1 MKWDKNILILTL
13 NGLCIAM
20 LFHNCS
26 ENSSKTYNVFR
37 YNQINH
43 ITSLDPAFAKSQNN
57 IWAVHHLF
65 DGLVRLD
72 DQLNV
77 QPAIAKRWSISEDG
91 LLYQFILRDDV
102 RFHEDLCVEKERVVT
117 AEDVAFSLRR
127 LIDEEVNSP
136 GSWLFSD
143 KVKGKEAFTA
153 VNDTVFEMR
162 LESPFIPMLGIL
174 TMQYCSIV
182 PKECIAYYG
191 SEFRA
196 HPIGTG
202 PFRFKRW
209 EENQA
214 LFLIRNDDY
223 YGETKHNLD
232 GIKTTFIPDK
242 KIAFLELLNG
252 KLDFVNGLESSFIH
266 DLLTQEGELLESK
279 KSQLNFI
286 KAPYLNSEY
295 LGINMTQQSENSPLK
310 IKEIRQALN
319 LGLDRK
325 LMLTALRNNVGKPAT
340 AGFVPSGLPSF
351 NEEAVKGYRYLP
363 DSARALIKKAGFS
376 AENPMP
382 EIELFTNKDYLD
394 LTTFIARQWQEI
406 GVKVKIEVL
415 ESSILRD
422 GMRKSSIPFF
432 RASWIADYPDAE
444 SFLCMFYSKY
454 PAPPNYTRYSNPE
467 FDKLYEEAIKTD
479 DIEKRYQL
487 YQKMDNMLVEE
498 APVIFLF
505 YDETALFSLK
515 NISGLSDN
523 AVNLLEVEDIVK
535 RE

>member
-1 MKWDKNILILTL
+1 MGCGGKKDVK
-13 NGLCIAM
+13 
-20 LFHNCS
+20 
-26 ENSSKTYNVFR
+26 YNVFR

-57 IWAVHHLF
+57 IWATHHIF

-72 DQLNV
+72 DGLNI
-77 QPAIAKRWSISEDG
+77 QPAIAKRWSILEGG
-91 LLYQFILRDDV
+91 LVYQFVLRDDV
-102 RFHEDLCVEKERVVT
+102 HFHEDDCVDKDRVVT
-117 AEDVAFSLRR
+117 AKDVAYSLRR
-127 LIDEEVNSP
+127 LVDEKVNSP

-143 KVKGKEAFTA
+143 KIDGKEAFMA
-153 VNDTVFEMR
+153 VNDTVFELR
-162 LESPFIPMLGIL
+162 LNAPFIPMLGIL
-174 TMQYCSIV
+174 SMQYCSIV
-182 PKECIAYYG
+182 PKECVDAYG
-191 SEFRA
+191 SEFRS

-214 LFLIRNDDY
+214 LFLIKNQNYFRDVKN
-223 YGETKHNLD
+223 NLD
-232 GIKTTFIPDK
+232 GVKTTFIPDK

-252 KLDFVNGLESSFIH
+252 NLDYVSGLESSFIH
-266 DLLTQEGELLESK
+266 DLLTQDGELLDSRKDE
-279 KSQLNFI
+279 LNYI

-295 LGINMTQQSENSPLK
+295 LGINMANQPENSPLRK
-310 IKEIRQALN
+310 KEIRQALN

-351 NEEAVKGYRYLP
+351 DAEAVKGYRYLP
-363 DSARALIKKAGFS
+363 DSARALIKIAGYGPD
-376 AENPMP
+376 NPMP

-406 GVKVKIEVL
+406 GIKVKIEVL

-444 SFLCMFYSKY
+444 SFLCMYYSKY

-467 FDKLYEEAIKTD
+467 FDALYEKAIQTDDLTERFKLYHQMD
-479 DIEKRYQL
+479 RMLIE
-487 YQKMDNMLVEE
+487 D

-515 NISGLSDN
+515 NIEGVSDN
-523 AVNLLEVEDIVK
+523 AVNLLEVENLVK
-535 RE
+535 S

>member
-1 MKWDKNILILTL
+1 MYRNEL
-13 NGLCIAM
+13 
-20 LFHNCS
+20 LFYLSLWLLGMGCS
-26 ENSSKTYNVFR
+26 EKETSKYNVFR

-57 IWAVHHLF
+57 IWATHHLF

-72 DQLNV
+72 DDLNV
-77 QPAIAKRWSISEDG
+77 RPAIAKRWEVSEDG
-91 LLYQFILRDDV
+91 LRYTFVLRDDV
-102 RFHEDLCVEKERVVT
+102 RFHDHPCVGEGRVVN
-117 AEDVAFSLRR
+117 ASDVAYSLGR
-127 LIDEEVNSP
+127 LLDEQVNSP
-136 GSWLFSD
+136 GSWLFTD
-143 KVKGKEAFTA
+143 KVEGTESFRA

-162 LESPFIPMLGIL
+162 LKSPFIPMLGIL

-182 PKECIAYYG
+182 PQECVEGLGAD
-191 SEFRA
+191 FRS

-202 PFRFKRW
+202 PFQFKRW

-214 LFLIRNDDY
+214 LFLIRNEDY
-223 YGETKHNLD
+223 FRPVKHNLD
-232 GIKTTFIPDK
+232 GVKTTFIPDK

-252 KLDFVNGLESSFIH
+252 NLDFVNGLESSFIH
-266 DLLTQEGELLESK
+266 DLLTQDGELLERR
-279 KSQLNFI
+279 KSELNYS

-295 LGINMTQQSENSPLK
+295 LGINMVGQPDDSPIK

-325 LMLTALRNNVGKPAT
+325 LMLTALRNNVGKPAN

-351 NEEAVKGYRYLP
+351 DDEKVKGYEYNP
-363 DSARALIKKAGFS
+363 DSARSLIRKAGFGRD
-376 AENPMP
+376 NPMP
-382 EIELFTNKDYLD
+382 EVVLYTNKDYLD

-406 GVKVKIEVL
+406 GVNIEIEVL

-467 FDKLYEEAIKTD
+467 FDKLYEKAILTKD
-479 DIEKRYQL
+479 QVERYALYHEMDRILIE
-487 YQKMDNMLVEE
+487 D

-515 NISGLSDN
+515 NIEGLSDN
-523 AVNLLEVEDIVK
+523 AVNLLEVEDVMK
-535 RE
+535 LN